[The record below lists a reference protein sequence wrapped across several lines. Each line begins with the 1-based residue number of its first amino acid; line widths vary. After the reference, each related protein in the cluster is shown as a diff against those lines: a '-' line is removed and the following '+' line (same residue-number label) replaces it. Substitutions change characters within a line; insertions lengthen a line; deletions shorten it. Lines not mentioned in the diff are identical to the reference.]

1 MVENIQNNKEQ
12 LKQNNSNFNGCL
24 FLILSPFILVLSV
37 FILLG
42 LVAVPEFIKI
52 SKNASASMI
61 KNALNNGVRTCLN
74 RDNRN
79 LTTNFSDVPSFL
91 ESYSGFKIEALDQNS
106 CFKAKALPA
115 EKKDTWFEI
124 NLNAKTGEMIKTC
137 GDSIKPGCEKGNYW

>member
-12 LKQNNSNFNGCL
+12 LKQNNSNFIGCL
-24 FLILSPFILVLSV
+24 FLILSPFILF
-37 FILLG
+37 FILLSF
-42 LVAVPEFIKI
+42 VAVPAFMKI
-52 SKNASASMI
+52 SKNAISSMI
-61 KNALNNGVRTCLN
+61 KNVLNNGVRTCLN

-79 LTTNFSDVPSFL
+79 LTTNFSDVPLFL